1 MSNALESSVE
11 ITRLNTKGDDGVRLP
26 LVGIASNAE
35 FPGHFSQAPARP
47 RPASAEHLF
56 AAFVALAIVTIVTP
70 LRTLHALL
78 PWRLIAML
86 PFATFQDLF
95 LLAAIAWLFHGFFA
109 IAKPPWTRRLVAIA
123 GWTVCLV
130 LAVYSYL
137 SGIIY
142 LIIRRPLTFG
152 LIAAADNLR
161 GIQSSIDAVATPAMI
176 AAVAMAP
183 AYTVLIAIELERF
196 APGAMRRLQ
205 RGFLSVRG
213 LLLTALFL
221 AAAHGWAVRYVPFSL
236 ASFNPQWTLMSSAF
250 ELHTPVVTDAIP
262 AGYLADF
269 QPVGMRP
276 ASGAG
281 PLVGA
286 GFEATTSREPLNV
299 LMVVME
305 SVGAHRLGLYGAPF
319 DDTPKLAEMARHAL
333 VFNRAYVA
341 EAETS
346 AALGALFASV
356 YPDHDWPSITQLAP
370 ALAIPG
376 LPAVLSSKGYRT
388 AFMHSGQ
395 LVFDRQGEF
404 LQSRGFDQVI
414 DKKRDY
420 DTPADPDLVAQALS
434 WIKADPSRPFFLTIW
449 TQDTHHPYV
458 AAAQHDYGVH
468 DIYLNRYLNAVHAT
482 DAIIGELAAALQSM
496 GLADHTLLV
505 ITGDHGEAFG
515 EHGQLIHGGTVYNE
529 EVQVPLLIVNPK
541 LFPHEVTVKR
551 LVRQIDIAPTLLALL
566 GFNSPATWQGADV
579 LGADAPDRAYLFAGT
594 GNFSFGLIEG
604 DFKYIYDFQRD
615 RSQLYDVVTDPNET
629 RNLASDDAYA
639 ALMRR
644 AHLRLEAWVSF
655 QNYYL
660 ARYENPGARK

>member
-1 MSNALESSVE
+1 MAISSKV
-11 ITRLNTKGDDGVRLP
+11 
-26 LVGIASNAE
+26 E
-35 FPGHFSQAPARP
+35 FPGHLAQVPAQLRP
-47 RPASAEHLF
+47 TSAEYLF
-56 AAFVALAIVTIVTP
+56 AAFVALALVTIVTP

-78 PWRLIAML
+78 PWRLIPML
-86 PFATFQDLF
+86 PLATFQDLF
-95 LLAAIAWLFHGFFA
+95 LLAAIAWLFHGLFA
-109 IAKPPWTRRLVAIA
+109 IAKPPWARRPVAIA
-123 GWTVCLV
+123 GWTLCLA
-130 LAVYSYL
+130 LALYSYL

-142 LIIRRPLTFG
+142 LVIRRPLTFG

-161 GIQSSIDAVATPAMI
+161 GIQSSIDAVATPTMI
-176 AAVAMAP
+176 VAAAIAP
-183 AYTVLIAIELERF
+183 AYVVLIAIELERF
-196 APGAMRRLQ
+196 APRAMRRLQ

-221 AAAHGWAVRYVPFSL
+221 AAAHGWAARYMPFSL

-269 QPVGMRP
+269 EP
-276 ASGAG
+276 AGARGGSGSG

-286 GFEATTSREPLNV
+286 GFEAARPREPLNV

-305 SVGAHRLGLYGAPF
+305 SVGAHRVARYGAAS
-319 DDTPKLAEMARHAL
+319 DDTPNLLELARHAI
-333 VFNRAYVA
+333 VFERAYAA

-346 AALGALFASV
+346 AALGALFSSV

-404 LQSRGFDQVI
+404 LQSRGFDRIVG
-414 DKKRDY
+414 KERDN
-420 DTPADPDLVAQALS
+420 DAPADADLVPQALS
-434 WIKADPSRPFFLTIW
+434 WIKADPARPFFLTIW
-449 TQDTHHPYV
+449 TQDTHHPYLAV
-458 AAAQHDYGVH
+458 GKRDYGVH
-468 DIYLNRYLNAVHAT
+468 DIYLNRYLNAVHAA
-482 DAIIGELAAALQSM
+482 DALIGQLAGALQGM
-496 GLADHTLLV
+496 GLADRTLLV

-529 EVQVPLLIVNPK
+529 EVQVPLLIVNPR

-551 LVRQIDIAPTLLALL
+551 PVRQIDIAPTVLALL

-579 LGADAPDRAYLFAGT
+579 LGAEVPDRAYLFAGT
-594 GNFSFGLIEG
+594 GNFSFGLVEG

-615 RSQLYDVVTDPNET
+615 RSQLYDVATDPDET

-644 AHLRLEAWVSF
+644 AHLRIEAWVSF
-655 QNYYL
+655 QNRYL
-660 ARYENPGARK
+660 ARFENTPAQRGQ